1 MNILGFFRGVYVIT
15 VAKSAADEVLDLLVG
30 HNIPFHGQKFSETT
44 LTFRLYP
51 PYFKTY
57 AHLRGEHRYEGEV
70 RKRLGLG
77 ALFHRHRKRVGF
89 FIGAAMAVILLAV
102 SSLFVWDVRISGN
115 ERISADEIRAALS
128 ARGVE
133 IGTFIPTL
141 DKERAEGEIML
152 DIGELSWISINLRG
166 TVALVEVHERKETAE
181 VLDTQS
187 PSNLI
192 AAMDGQITALEV
204 TGGQTIVRHGQVV
217 RKGDLL
223 VSGIIDSKALGYRL
237 VRARGEIFASVTLTY
252 DVEIPY
258 EMEKKVYTG
267 EFFTEKSVIFFAKAI
282 KLFGKDSIS
291 PSSCD
296 TIEVERRIYL
306 FDRIALPVFIRE
318 TTHSVYEMQT
328 VLLSEEEAIALAYE
342 KLHALCDETLE
353 DAEVLARRTNFNF
366 GEDVL
371 TLHEE
376 VDCVLNI
383 AEEVKIDT
391 KG

>member
-15 VAKSAADEVLDLLVG
+15 VARSAADEVLDLLVG
-30 HNIPFHGQKFSETT
+30 HNIPFHEQKLTETT

-51 PYFKTY
+51 SYFKAY
-57 AHLRGEHRYEGEV
+57 ARLRGELRYEGEA
-70 RKRLGLG
+70 RRRLGLG
-77 ALFHRHRKRVGF
+77 ALFHRHRKRRGF
-89 FIGAAMAVILLAV
+89 FIGAVMAALLLIA
-102 SSLFVWDVRISGN
+102 SSLFVWDIRISGN
-115 ERISADEIRAALS
+115 ARVPTDEILTALS
-128 ARGVE
+128 SQGVK
-133 IGTFIPTL
+133 IGAFIPTL

-152 DIGELSWISINLRG
+152 EIGELSWISINLRG
-166 TVALVEVHERKETAE
+166 TVAQVEVHERKSVAE
-181 VLDTQS
+181 AIDKES

-204 TGGQTIVRHGQVV
+204 TGGQTIVVPKQVV

-237 VRARGEIFASVTLTY
+237 VRARGEVFAAVTLTY

-267 EFFTEKSVIFFAKAI
+267 EFFTEKSVKFFAKTI

-306 FDRIALPVFIRE
+306 FDRIALPIFITE

-328 VLLSEEEAIALAYE
+328 VLLSEDEAIALAYE
-342 KLHALCDETLE
+342 KLHAMCDETLE
-353 DAEVLARRTNFNF
+353 DAEILARRTNFNF
-366 GEDVL
+366 GEDAL

-383 AEEVKIDT
+383 AEEVKIGT

>member
-1 MNILGFFRGVYVIT
+1 MTPLLFFRGVYVIT
-15 VAKSAADEVLDLLVG
+15 VARSAADEVLDLLVSY
-30 HNIPFHGQKFSETT
+30 NIPFHRQKLSEET

-57 AHLRGEHRYEGEV
+57 ARLRGELRYEGEV
-70 RKRLGLG
+70 RERLGLG
-77 ALFHRHRKRVGF
+77 ALFYRHRKRTGF

-115 ERISADEIRAALS
+115 ERISTDEIHAALS

-133 IGTFIPTL
+133 IGAFIPTL

-166 TVALVEVHERKETAE
+166 TVALVEVHERKADTE
-181 VLDTQS
+181 VLDRES

-204 TGGQTIVRHGQVV
+204 TGGQTIVGHGQVV

-237 VRARGEIFASVTLTY
+237 VRARGEVFAAVTLTY

-267 EFFTEKSVIFFAKAI
+267 EFFTEKSVKFFAKTI

-291 PSSCD
+291 PASCD

-306 FDRIALPVFIRE
+306 FDRIALPIFIKE
-318 TTHSVYEMQT
+318 TTYSVYEMQT

-353 DAEVLARRTNFNF
+353 EAEVLARRTNFNF
-366 GEDVL
+366 GEAVL

-383 AEEVKIDT
+383 AEEVMIDT